1 MLNHYETAFILSPVL
16 SVDQAKEVVAKIK
29 DLLVANGAELIN
41 EEHWGL
47 RKLAY
52 PIKGKTMGFYIILQF
67 DAEPTF
73 VNTLETAY
81 RRDERIIRFL
91 TFRLDKYA
99 FEYAERR
106 RNKVNA
112 SEEAKAEEP
121 VAEEVVETVV
131 EEVVVEAPVEEAPVE
146 EAPAAEEVE
155 QVENKED

>member
-16 SVDQAKEVVAKIK
+16 SEDQAKEVVVKIK

-112 SEEAKAEEP
+112 PAAKEEP
-121 VAEEVVETVV
+121 AAEVVEEVV

-146 EAPAAEEVE
+146 AVAEEVVE
-155 QVENKED
+155 PVENKEE